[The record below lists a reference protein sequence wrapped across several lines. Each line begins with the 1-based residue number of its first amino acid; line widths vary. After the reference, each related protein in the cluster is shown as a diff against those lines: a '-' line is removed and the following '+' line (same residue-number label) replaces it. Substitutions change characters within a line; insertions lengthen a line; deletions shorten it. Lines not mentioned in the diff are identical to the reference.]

1 MDFSRSS
8 LFFVSPVKFYCMFK
22 NCLAKGV
29 RACALGLLSMSFVNV
44 NAQSNSVVKL
54 PAIILN
60 CDDQNG
66 GSSLDQRLA
75 DMVIS
80 TISVKDGADFTY
92 YCAMQWGLTHVK
104 DDGTLEPEECGYT
117 GLQQLGDGRHV
128 AIFSN
133 WNPKVRWNGES
144 ISSSTSR
151 AIGDET
157 ITVTIGNET
166 LKTFDRSW
174 DKLKG
179 DSVYCYSHDGIV
191 RFYTYPNGTLPS
203 VKYQNGN
210 WIESDNMELLFQST
224 ESTVISYEQANEIS
238 YGIQP
243 FSGEGRGL
251 QSFYN
256 LDWQENNWYT
266 FVTKFWQDGDNTKI
280 GFWLLDVN
288 AGTWAH
294 YITMIYPERNVY
306 ATAPLYS
313 FLENYVPTDGSVRSM
328 YAAPKFARLLS
339 GELYYKGKGLVY
351 ASGRGKDFNENYV
364 ARIENSTFFMQS
376 GGTENNHSELD
387 QRQSIEYTDFY
398 NSNLSYVE
406 YLFEPIA
413 IQSIVYENGSLVW
426 EIATDK
432 LPQFSYEYKVSKVVN
447 DGESL
452 TFIPVI
458 EGSSVDPDCRSKEI
472 DLSTLEPGQYDVQ
485 LTVYD
490 INGNKTTTSFPWY
503 VNEETEPSCVEM
515 MYNFTPQYGGLLV
528 EVPIEQ
534 NNTEVN
540 LKIEDEQGNVVSQFN
555 SPMSVGY
562 GQNSATVYL
571 NTQNLSL
578 TGKYY
583 FTASLN
589 DKSCKSKFSV
599 INGAYDGDEP
609 AADNVQGIKY
619 IYANCNSAVLG
630 FEALEETT
638 ATVIISSIWGWTAK
652 TETIQ
657 LQKGLNP
664 YVINCY
670 GLSVGQTFT
679 VNVLVGGQNY
689 SEMFIVK

>member
-22 NCLAKGV
+22 NCLAKGM

-44 NAQSNSVVKL
+44 SAADQIVKL

-60 CDDQNG
+60 CDDQDG

-80 TISVKDGADFTY
+80 SISVKDCADYTY

-104 DDGTLEPEECGYT
+104 DDGTLEPEECGYS

-133 WNPKVRWNGES
+133 WNPMVRWNGEP

-151 AIGDET
+151 FIGNDVV
-157 ITVTIGNET
+157 TVTTGNET

-191 RFYTYPNGTLPS
+191 RFYTYPNGTLPNVS
-203 VKYQNGN
+203 YKNGN
-210 WIESDNMELLFQST
+210 WIEGDNMELLFQST
-224 ESTVISYEQANEIS
+224 ESTNISYEQANGIS
-238 YGIQP
+238 YGIKP

-251 QSFYN
+251 QSYYH
-256 LDWQENNWYT
+256 LDWKANSWYT

-280 GFWLLDVN
+280 GFWLLDYD
-288 AGTWAH
+288 AATWSH

-306 ATAPLYS
+306 ATSSFGS
-313 FLENYVPTDGSVRSM
+313 FLENYVATDGAVRSM
-328 YAAPKFARLLS
+328 YAAPRFSRLLS
-339 GELYYKGKGLVY
+339 GDWYYKGKGMVY
-351 ASGRGKDFNENYV
+351 ASGSGKEFNENYV
-364 ARIENSTFFMQS
+364 ARVEDATFFMQS
-376 GGTENNHSELD
+376 GGNENDHSELD
-387 QRQSIEYTDFY
+387 QRKTIDYATFY
-398 NSNLSYVE
+398 ASDLS
-406 YLFEPIA
+406 LAEPFFDPIS
-413 IQSIVYENGSLVW
+413 IQSIAYENGSLVW
-426 EIATDK
+426 EIAADK
-432 LPQFSYEYKVSKVVN
+432 LPQFSYEYKISKVVREG
-447 DGESL
+447 DDVS
-452 TFIPVI
+452 FYPVI
-458 EGSSVDPDCRSKEI
+458 EGSFVDPDCRSKAI

-490 INGNKTTTSFPWY
+490 IFGTKSTSAFPWY
-503 VNEETEPSCVEM
+503 VNEDPESSCVEM
-515 MYNFTPQYGGLLV
+515 MYGFTPQYGGLLV
-528 EVPIEQ
+528 EVPIEK

-540 LKIEDEQGNVVSQFN
+540 LKIEDEQGNVVAQFN

-578 TGKYY
+578 TDKYY
-583 FTASLN
+583 FSASVD

-609 AADNVQGIKY
+609 VADNVQGIKY

-638 ATVIISSIWGWTAK
+638 ATVVISSVWGWTAK

-657 LQKGLNP
+657 LQKGLNS
-664 YVINCY
+664 YVINCN

-679 VNVLVGGQNY
+679 VNVFVGGENY
-689 SEMFIVK
+689 SEMFIVR